1 MKFILLV
8 GISFIFVLSI
18 LYEIS
23 KTINNAAMVFIF
35 VSLGYP
41 LRFFIGLYAFAP
53 ELLSS
58 NLSLNLYLFLLFI
71 AIALYGEFSAI
82 IPWTLESIELMKKQK
97 MIKKDHYNC
106 LFNVVKDR
114 FENYYHHKSCKLIGD
129 ILEEKGTIN
138 DPWNLC
144 LLGALVFLFFG
155 IFIIDIPIEFKIIEV
170 VLMIGLISLCYLFDL
185 PKFILEVL
193 VVLLVIKVFDSY
205 TFDDKLYFIT
215 SARQT
220 FFVATYLML
229 RYFFNPDFNFM
240 VVVIQTFKTIFLL
253 IKNFVLK
260 LFCVFVGEEAFEYIK
275 SHKKARNDEFR

>member
-1 MKFILLV
+1 
-8 GISFIFVLSI
+8 
-18 LYEIS
+18 
-23 KTINNAAMVFIF
+23 
-35 VSLGYP
+35 
-41 LRFFIGLYAFAP
+41 
-53 ELLSS
+53 
-58 NLSLNLYLFLLFI
+58 
-71 AIALYGEFSAI
+71 
-82 IPWTLESIELMKKQK
+82 
-97 MIKKDHYNC
+97 
-106 LFNVVKDR
+106 
-114 FENYYHHKSCKLIGD
+114 
-129 ILEEKGTIN
+129 
-138 DPWNLC
+138 
-144 LLGALVFLFFG
+144 
-155 IFIIDIPIEFKIIEV
+155 
-170 VLMIGLISLCYLFDL
+170 MIGLISLCYLFDL

-215 SARQT
+215 SACQT